1 MDTNHSH
8 NDKEA
13 SKDSNQTCNIR
24 SISIGDGEIV
34 FSKGCVMY
42 KSEHLKD
49 MASPFLH
56 LVPDHCQINQ
66 QQRDGTEYHI
76 TIINKVELKAIV
88 KPKLNEYFQE
98 KVKFDKLNITQ
109 LGVGVLKSSDRESNG
124 KTYFLLTHAPELDQ
138 MRKDL
143 DLEPIDFH
151 VTLGFDI
158 RDIHDEGRKSLKTI
172 QQINKTFPIQCLLT
186 NPSPYKAKQIQ
197 YLEWIV
203 QKYPTHPSIRSVIKE
218 LIKLYPKSKYN
229 KIKELIDLLIGMG
242 DLDGFYVQA
251 KIEQALGILPIEISS
266 NISSLFNLEF
276 DANTINPKSLEY
288 LLDFF
293 NSHMNIQTIKKQLF
307 YEFEFENGRFVGHP
321 LPFNFSW
328 VQPNILGGSS
338 VPSASDLKLFSKM
351 GIVNVITCLE
361 EPLNVVQNDVKIHFF
376 RIDDR
381 TPPTMNQLEEMLSI
395 VERGEPTIVHCKGGV
410 GRTNTVLACVLI
422 KQQKLNSEEAIAQIK
437 STRPKVIL
445 DDRQVKFVK
454 QFSSLQYSGHK
465 PKIKLPKL
473 IVFVGYPASGKSTL
487 STHIVKYF
495 GEGQIV
501 RINQDESGRK
511 ATTEEFN
518 QNLKNSK
525 TIIVDNCNLTKEKR
539 KVWIDLAFNTNQA
552 WCVYF
557 NYNMEELKYR
567 IVRRINHPTVKNGL
581 KILSVV
587 KDQLEEPTLNEGFS
601 KIIKIDNDEDVN
613 VLLNDLGITQPIE
626 LPPESRSQIVK
637 FCRTRHLANL
647 GSASRD
653 DLLFSSGEQN
663 SFLQFELDVE
673 EKIDGANL
681 GIVVKSDYKIS
692 VQNRSH
698 YVSSSYHAQF
708 ALLDNWI
715 LKHSDELINLLEPEV
730 EILYGEWC
738 YMKHSIHYTHLP
750 DYFLAFDIFNCL
762 TQSFLSRSELQVR
775 LEGTSIRQVPLI
787 ASKKFSNVKEL
798 TDLASKTKS
807 KYYDG
812 IIEGVYLRV
821 CNDKKTVDRAKIVR
835 KDFICG
841 DSQATGSSNNV
852 RHWTKAQLT
861 KNVLDLES

>member
-1 MDTNHSH
+1 MDVTHSQIDDASNDNNH
-8 NDKEA
+8 
-13 SKDSNQTCNIR
+13 TCDIR
-24 SISIGDGEIV
+24 SIRIGDGEIA

-42 KSEHLKD
+42 KSDKLKE
-49 MASPFLH
+49 MAARFTYF
-56 LVPDHCQINQ
+56 VPDHCQLNRQ
-66 QQRDGTEYHI
+66 KRDGADYHI
-76 TIINKVELKAIV
+76 TIVSKTELKTIA
-88 KPKLNEYFQE
+88 KSNLKKYFQE
-98 KVKFDKLNITQ
+98 NVKFSKLSAID
-109 LGVGVLKSSDRESNG
+109 LGVGVLKSPDRASND
-124 KTYFLLTHAPELDQ
+124 KTYFLLIYAPELDQ
-138 MRKDL
+138 IRKDL
-143 DLEPIDFH
+143 NLEPIDFH
-151 VTLGFDI
+151 VTLGFDNK
-158 RDIHDEGRKSLKTI
+158 DIHDEGKKSPKTI
-172 QQINKTFPIQCLLT
+172 QQINKKFPIQCLLT
-186 NPSPYKAKQIQ
+186 HPSPYKTKHIQ
-197 YLEWIV
+197 YLEWAV
-203 QKYPTHPSIRSVIKE
+203 FEYPTNPSIRNVIKE
-218 LIKLYPKSKYN
+218 LIKLYPKSKYH

-251 KIEQALGILPIEISS
+251 KIELALGMATTEIFR
-266 NISSLFNLEF
+266 NISPLFNLEF
-276 DANTINPKSLEY
+276 DSDTINPKSLQY

-293 NSHMNIQTIKKQLF
+293 NNQMNNQTIKKQLF
-307 YEFEFENGRFVGHP
+307 YEFDNGRFVGHP

-328 VQPNILGGSS
+328 VQPNVLGGSS

-351 GIVNVITCLE
+351 GVVNVITCLE
-361 EPLNVVQNDVKIHFF
+361 QPLDVVQDDVKIHYFQ
-376 RIDDR
+376 IDDR
-381 TPPTMNQLEEMLSI
+381 TPPSMNQLEEMLNI
-395 VERGEPTIVHCKGGV
+395 VESGEPTIVHCKGGV

-445 DDRQVKFVK
+445 DDRQIKFMK
-454 QFSSLQYSGHK
+454 QFSSLQYSCHK

-495 GEGQIV
+495 GDDQIV

-511 ATTEEFN
+511 ATTEQFN

-525 TIIVDNCNLTKEKR
+525 TIIVDNCNLTKDKR
-539 KVWIDLAFNTNQA
+539 KVWLDLAFNTNQA

-601 KIIKIDNDEDVN
+601 RIIKIDSDEDLN
-613 VLLNDLGITQPIE
+613 VLLYDLGIAQPIE
-626 LPPESRSQIVK
+626 LPPESKSQIVK
-637 FCRTRHLANL
+637 FCRTRHLVNL
-647 GSASRD
+647 GGASRD
-653 DLLFSSGEQN
+653 DLLLSSGEQN
-663 SFLQFELDVE
+663 AFLQFELDVE

-708 ALLDNWI
+708 SLLDNWI
-715 LKHSDELINLLEPEV
+715 LKHTDELISLLEPEV

-738 YMKHSIHYTHLP
+738 YMKHSIHYTNLP

-762 TQSFLSRSELQVR
+762 TQSFLSRRELQVR

-787 ASKKFSNVKEL
+787 VTKKFSNIKEI

-812 IIEGVYLRV
+812 LIEGVYLRV
-821 CNDKKTVDRAKIVR
+821 CDDKKTIDRAKIVR

-861 KNVLDLES
+861 KNVVDFEG

>member
-1 MDTNHSH
+1 MDASH
-8 NDKEA
+8 IQNSDT
-13 SKDSNQTCNIR
+13 SNNNNQSCDI
-24 SISIGDGEIV
+24 GEIV
-34 FSKGCVMY
+34 LSKGCVMY
-42 KSEHLKD
+42 KSENLKET
-49 MASPFLH
+49 AARYLH
-56 LVPDHCQINQ
+56 FVPEHCQMNRRK
-66 QQRDGTEYHI
+66 RDGDEYHI
-76 TIINKVELKAIV
+76 TIINKMELKSV
-88 KPKLNEYFQE
+88 DRPNFKEYFGE
-98 KVKFDKLNITQ
+98 KVKFTKIHTFDM
-109 LGVGVLKSSDRESNG
+109 GVGILKSSDKQS
-124 KTYFLLTHAPELDQ
+124 KDQTYFLLIHAPELDQ
-138 MRKDL
+138 IRLDL
-143 DLEPIDFH
+143 NLEPIDFH
-151 VTLGFDI
+151 VTLGFDCK
-158 RDIHDEGRKSLKTI
+158 DIHAEGKKTLETI
-172 QQINKTFPIQCLLT
+172 QQINKNFPVECLLIHPSPFKTKQIRYMERAAFEYQT
-186 NPSPYKAKQIQ
+186 NPSTRN
-197 YLEWIV
+197 LV
-203 QKYPTHPSIRSVIKE
+203 KE

-229 KIKELIDLLIGMG
+229 KIKEYVDWLISVN

-251 KIEQALGILPIEISS
+251 KIEQALGIPPAEIFN
-266 NISSLFNLEF
+266 NISPLFNLTF
-276 DANTINPKSLEY
+276 DADGINPKSLQY
-288 LLDFF
+288 LLDFL
-293 NSHMNIQTIKKQLF
+293 NNQINNQTIKKQLF
-307 YEFEFENGRFVGHP
+307 YEFGDGKFIGHA

-328 VQPNILGGSS
+328 VQPNVLGGSS
-338 VPSASDLKLFSKM
+338 IPSASDLKLFSKM

-361 EPLNVVQNDVKIHFF
+361 EPLNVVQDDVKIHFF
-376 RIDDR
+376 RVDDR
-381 TPPTMNQLEEMLSI
+381 TPPTMSQLEAMLSI
-395 VERGEPTIVHCKGGV
+395 VEGGQPTIVHCKGGV

-422 KQQKLNSEEAIAQIK
+422 KDQRLSSEDAIAQIK
-437 STRPKVIL
+437 SKRPKVIL
-445 DDRQVKFVK
+445 DDRQVKFLK
-454 QFSSLQYSGHK
+454 QFSNLQYSCHK

-495 GEGQIV
+495 GEDQIV

-511 ATTEEFN
+511 ATTEQFN

-587 KDQLEEPTLNEGFS
+587 KDQLEEPTLSEGFS
-601 KIIKIDNDEDVN
+601 KIIKIDSDEDLN
-613 VLLNDLGITQPIE
+613 VFLNDLGITQPIE
-626 LPPESRSQIVK
+626 LPPESKSQIVK
-637 FCRTRHLANL
+637 FCRTRHLVNL
-647 GSASRD
+647 GGASRD
-653 DLLFSSGEQN
+653 DLLLSSGEQN
-663 SFLQFELDVE
+663 AFLQFELDVE

-715 LKHSDELINLLEPEV
+715 LKHTDELINLLEPEV

-762 TQSFLSRSELQVR
+762 TQSFLSRHELQVR
-775 LEGTSIRQVPLI
+775 LEGTSIKQVPLI
-787 ASKKFSNVKEL
+787 VSKKFSNIKEL
-798 TDLASKTKS
+798 TELASKTKS

-812 IIEGVYLRV
+812 LIEGVYVRV
-821 CNDKKTVDRAKIVR
+821 SSDKKTVDRAKIVR

-841 DSQATGSSNNV
+841 DSQASGSNNNV

-861 KNVLDLES
+861 KNTLDFEG